1 MLCLIKIEQIQLAQL
16 EEAQSSMA
24 ATAAQLEQAA
34 AARDKME
41 TALLH
46 LREKCDHLEQEHQQT
61 LAKKVEELNRM
72 KV

>member
-34 AARDKME
+34 SARDKME
-41 TALLH
+41 TSLQH

-61 LAKKVEELNRM
+61 LTEKVEELNSM